1 MEEKPKR
8 QVLNTF
14 KESLNN
20 LLGNS
25 LREIILF
32 GSQARGDGNIDSDYD
47 MLVIAQGPLKELK
60 KKVREAEWICM
71 EKYNALVSSI
81 IYTPEIWEW
90 AKESPLG
97 WNIQREGEKVA

>member
-1 MEEKPKR
+1 METNLKR

-14 KESLNN
+14 KEALIQSL
-20 LLGNS
+20 GES
-25 LREIILF
+25 LQEIILF
-32 GSQARGDGNIDSDYD
+32 GSQARGDGAPDSDYD
-47 MLVIAQGPLKELK
+47 MLVIAEGATGELK
-60 KKVREAEWICM
+60 KKVREAEWMCM

-81 IYTPEIWEW
+81 IYSPEIWEF